1 MILQMQNHNGPLCQR
16 KGTALTNFIGDTV
29 SDFKSFQ
36 GKHDMDG
43 AELLDMITP
52 VAKMTSK
59 VKDMPADRS
68 TIAGK
73 AVIIKEQYKIYSK
86 DNQFT
91 QLKKN

>member
-1 MILQMQNHNGPLCQR
+1 
-16 KGTALTNFIGDTV
+16 
-29 SDFKSFQ
+29 
-36 GKHDMDG
+36 MDG

-91 QLKKN
+91 QLKRIRQI

>member
-1 MILQMQNHNGPLCQR
+1 
-16 KGTALTNFIGDTV
+16 
-29 SDFKSFQ
+29 
-36 GKHDMDG
+36 MDG

-73 AVIIKEQYKIYSK
+73 AVIIKNNIKYIQKIISLL
-86 DNQFT
+86 N
-91 QLKKN
+91 